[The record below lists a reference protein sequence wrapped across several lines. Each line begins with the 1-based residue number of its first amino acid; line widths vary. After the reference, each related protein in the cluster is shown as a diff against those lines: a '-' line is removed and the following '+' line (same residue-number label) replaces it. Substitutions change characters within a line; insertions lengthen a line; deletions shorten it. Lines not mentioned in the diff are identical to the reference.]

1 MRVIIIIQ
9 QQQQHRCL
17 NIQKD
22 GNRRDTETERVHVLL
37 VIQMSSLTDVIRDAI
52 AAAALATVN
61 AVDRISCEPKSA
73 AAAVERNI

>member
-1 MRVIIIIQ
+1 
-9 QQQQHRCL
+9 
-17 NIQKD
+17 
-22 GNRRDTETERVHVLL
+22 
-37 VIQMSSLTDVIRDAI
+37 MSSLTDVIRDAI